1 MRRKA
6 TANATTT
13 ATTPRSPS
21 GGGPAPEGI
30 RLQKVLA
37 AAGVASRREAERLI
51 QSGRVEVNDRVVTAL
66 GTRVDP
72 RNDRIRVDGSAVGR
86 AEHAVTLLLHK
97 PKGVLCTVSDP
108 RGRPTVLD
116 LVRGVRERLFPVGR
130 LDWNSE
136 GLLLLTNDGELA
148 QRLTHPSN
156 HVAKT
161 YRVKV
166 KGVVGRPVLE
176 QVRHGLF
183 LDGRRTLPAPVRRI
197 SSQSN
202 TWLEILLFEGRKNQI
217 RRVFER
223 LGHPVL
229 KLRRTAIGPLTDRD
243 LKPGE
248 WRPLTTAEVRA
259 LKEGR

>member
-1 MRRKA
+1 M
-6 TANATTT
+6 
-13 ATTPRSPS
+13 
-21 GGGPAPEGI
+21 
-30 RLQKVLA
+30 A
-37 AAGVASRREAERLI
+37 AAGIASRREAERLI
-51 QSGRVEVNDRVVTAL
+51 QAGRVEVNGRVVTAL

-72 RNDRIRVDGSAVGR
+72 AGDRIRVDGTAIGG
-86 AEHAVTLLLHK
+86 AEHAVTVLLHK
-97 PKGVLCTVSDP
+97 PKGVLSTVSDP
-108 RGRPTVLD
+108 TGRPTVLD
-116 LVRGVRERLFPVGR
+116 LVRGVRARLFPVGR

-136 GLLLLTNDGELA
+136 GLLLLTNDGDLA

-156 HVAKT
+156 HVPKT

-166 KGVVGRPVLE
+166 KGLVGRQALE

-183 LDGRRTLPAPVRRI
+183 LDGRRTRPAPVKRI

-202 TWLEILLFEGRKNQI
+202 TWLEVVLFEGRKNQI

-229 KLRRTAIGPLTDRD
+229 KLRRTAIGSLVDRD

-248 WRPLTTAEVRA
+248 WRELSPAEIRA
-259 LKEGR
+259 LKESR